1 MVSLETLAQDIIRA
15 DSLVVFTGAGISSE
29 SGIPTYRGAGG
40 LWTKYDP
47 NLYANINHFNR
58 DPSYYWN
65 FFKDVRYPLLKKAKP
80 NRAHLVLA
88 ELESLGKLKSVI
100 TQNIDGLHQE
110 AGSARVIELHG
121 NTRVMVCT
129 HCARKYSLDEAVSL
143 LEKEL
148 PPLCTDCRGVLRPD
162 VILFGEVLKSQVL
175 DDAYREAASCD
186 FLISIGSSLVVTP
199 AADIPVTAKRG
210 GAKLAIINID
220 PTPLDDIADYVI
232 SEPAGDI
239 LSEILSLVKKSLASP
254 KP

>member
-1 MVSLETLAQDIIRA
+1 MVSLDSLAHDLAQSGTIA
-15 DSLVVFTGAGISSE
+15 AFSGAGISSE

-65 FFKDVRYPLLKKAKP
+65 FFKDVRYPILKKAKP
-80 NRAHLVLA
+80 NRAHFALA
-88 ELESLGKLKSVI
+88 ELESMGKLKSVI

-110 AGSARVIELHG
+110 AGSSRVIELHG

-129 HCARKYSLDEAVSL
+129 DCFHEYSIDEAYVF
-143 LEKEL
+143 LEKEI
-148 PPLCTDCRGVLRPD
+148 PPLCPDCRGILRPD
-162 VILFGEVLKSQVL
+162 VIFFGETLKPQVL
-175 DDAYREAASCD
+175 DDAYREAGSCD
-186 FLISIGSSLVVTP
+186 FLIVVGSSLVVTP
-199 AADIPVTAKRG
+199 AADIPVMAKRG
-210 GAKLAIINID
+210 GAKLAILNID

-239 LSEILSLVKKSLASP
+239 LSEILDLVKKS
-254 KP
+254 

>member
-1 MVSLETLAQDIIRA
+1 VASLDSLAQDIILA
-15 DSLVVFTGAGISSE
+15 ENTVVFTGAGISSE
-29 SGIPTYRGAGG
+29 SGIPTYRGVGG

-65 FFKDVRYPLLKKAKP
+65 FFKDVRYPILKKARP
-80 NRAHLVLA
+80 NRAHLALA
-88 ELESLGKLKSVI
+88 ELESIGKLKSVI

-121 NTRVMVCT
+121 NTRVFVCT
-129 HCARKYSLDEAVSL
+129 HCAHEYSIDEANSL

-148 PPLCTDCRGVLRPD
+148 PPLCTDCRGILRPD
-162 VILFGEVLKSQVL
+162 VILFGESLKPQVL
-175 DDAYREAASCD
+175 DDAYREAVSCD
-186 FLISIGSSLVVTP
+186 ILISVGSSLVVTP

-220 PTPLDDIADYVI
+220 PTPLDDLADYVI

-239 LSEILSLVKKSLASP
+239 LADILNLVKKTVV
-254 KP
+254 

>member
-1 MVSLETLAQDIIRA
+1 MESLKFLAHDLIRSQYIA
-15 DSLVVFTGAGISSE
+15 AFSGAGISSE

-65 FFKDVRYPLLKKAKP
+65 FFKDVRYPILKKARP
-80 NRAHLVLA
+80 NRAHLALA

-110 AGSARVIELHG
+110 AGSTRVIELHG
-121 NTRVMVCT
+121 NTRVLVCT
-129 HCARKYSLDEAVSL
+129 LCSRKYSIDEAHSL
-143 LEKEL
+143 LEKEI
-148 PPLCTDCRGVLRPD
+148 PPLCTECRGILRPD
-162 VILFGEVLKSQVL
+162 VIFFGETLKPQVL

-186 FLISIGSSLVVTP
+186 FLIAVGSSLVVRP
-199 AADIPVTAKRG
+199 AADIPFIAKRG
-210 GAKLAIINID
+210 GAKLAIFNID

-232 SEPAGDI
+232 SGPAGDT
-239 LSEILSLVKKSLASP
+239 LTEILDLVKSR
-254 KP
+254 

>member
-1 MVSLETLAQDIIRA
+1 MVAIDSLAQD
-15 DSLVVFTGAGISSE
+15 LVQANTIVAFSGAGISSE

-47 NLYANINHFNR
+47 NLYANINHFTL

-65 FFKDVRYPLLKKAKP
+65 FFKEVRYPILKKARP
-80 NRAHLVLA
+80 NRAHFVLA
-88 ELESLGKLKSVI
+88 ELESMGKLGSVI

-110 AGSARVIELHG
+110 AGSSRVIELHG

-129 HCARKYSLDEAVSL
+129 DCFHEYSIDEAYAF
-143 LEKEL
+143 LEKEI
-148 PPLCTDCRGVLRPD
+148 PPLCPDCRGILRPD
-162 VILFGEVLKSQVL
+162 VIFFGEPLKPQVL
-175 DDAYREAASCD
+175 DDAYREADSCD
-186 FLISIGSSLVVTP
+186 FLIAVGSSLVVSP

-210 GAKLAIINID
+210 GAKLAILNID

-239 LSEILSLVKKSLASP
+239 LTKILDLVKKS
-254 KP
+254 

>member
-1 MVSLETLAQDIIRA
+1 MEILDSLAQDLIRA
-15 DSLVVFTGAGISSE
+15 NCVAAFSGAGISSE

-65 FFKDVRYPLLKKAKP
+65 FFKDVRYPILKKARP
-80 NRAHLVLA
+80 NRAHLALA
-88 ELESLGKLKSVI
+88 ELESLGKLKSVV

-110 AGSARVIELHG
+110 AGSTRVIELHG

-129 HCARKYSLDEAVSL
+129 HCSKEYSIDEAYSFI
-143 LEKEL
+143 EKEI
-148 PPLCTDCRGVLRPD
+148 PPLCTECRGILRPD
-162 VILFGEVLKSQVL
+162 VIFFGETLKPEVL
-175 DDAYREAASCD
+175 DDAYKEAASCD
-186 FLISIGSSLVVTP
+186 FLIVVGSSLVVTP

-210 GAKLAIINID
+210 GAKLAILNID

-232 SEPAGDI
+232 SEPAGDV
-239 LSEILSLVKKSLASP
+239 LTEILDLVKKS
-254 KP
+254 

>member
-88 ELESLGKLKSVI
+88 ELESLGKLKSVV

-129 HCARKYSLDEAVSL
+129 HCAREYSIDEAFFL

-162 VILFGEVLKSQVL
+162 VILFGEALKPQVL
-175 DDAYREAASCD
+175 DDAFHEAASCD
-186 FLISIGSSLVVTP
+186 FLIAIGSSLVVNP

-232 SEPAGDI
+232 SEPAGDT
-239 LSEILSLVKKSLASP
+239 LSEILSLVKKSLASLIT
-254 KP
+254 